1 MTRDGNAKIRFL
13 LKRTIRPFLRFLRP
27 FPGRSL
33 RRLPA
38 ITLALAL
45 AACERGFETGEEDGS
60 GGEAAPATVA
70 DWPLFRGDPE
80 MRGVSPESIAP
91 PLRAAWK
98 YEPPVAEGKRRPP
111 IDATPVVA
119 GGRVF
124 VGSQDGNVHALD
136 LADGSLAW
144 TFQADGPVIA
154 PAAALGDRV
163 FVGDTHGFVY
173 ALSAADGEELWR
185 FETGGKIEGG
195 INTLEREGEPTRV
208 FVGSHD
214 YFLYCLDA
222 ADGKELWKGETGNYV
237 VATPSL
243 VRSGDGRV
251 DLAFGGCDGLLH
263 ILPADGKGGKR
274 EIEIG
279 AYVANSSAVRDGICY
294 VAHNGGEV
302 LAIDIASGE
311 TAWKT
316 ATGNE
321 FTASPAV
328 DETRLYVAGP
338 DKRLVAYDR
347 VTGEEAWAFVAPR
360 ALSSSPLVSGGT
372 IWQGGMDGRLYA
384 VNREDGTESWSYDLG
399 TQIKASPAASRGTLV
414 VCGED
419 GVVYA
424 FRK

>member
-1 MTRDGNAKIRFL
+1 MKRAGNSKNQIL
-13 LKRTIRPFLRFLRP
+13 LKRFARAFL
-27 FPGRSL
+27 GRIWAHGAGWAAILTLVGCEKASD
-33 RRLPA
+33 PA
-38 ITLALAL
+38 GD
-45 AACERGFETGEEDGS
+45 E
-60 GGEAAPATVA
+60 GGTASAPIVEA

-80 MRGVSPESIAP
+80 MRGVTPETILP
-91 PLRAAWK
+91 PVQVAWK
-98 YEPPVAEGKRRPP
+98 FEPPVAEGKRRPP
-111 IDATPVVA
+111 IDATPVVS

-124 VGSQDGNVHALD
+124 VGSQDGSFYALD
-136 LADGSLAW
+136 LTTGAPVW
-144 TFQADGPVIA
+144 TFKADGPIIA
-154 PAAALGDRV
+154 PAAVLGERV
-163 FVGDTHGFVY
+163 FVGDTYGLVY
-173 ALSAADGEELWR
+173 ALSVADGKELWR
-185 FETGGKIEGG
+185 FETEGKIEGG
-195 INTLEREGEPTRV
+195 INTLEREGEPSRV

-214 YFLYCLDA
+214 YFVYCLDA
-222 ADGKELWKGETGNYV
+222 ADGKELWKAETGNYV

-243 VRSGDGRV
+243 VRSGDGRI
-251 DLAFGGCDGLLH
+251 DLTFGGCDGLLH

-279 AYVANSSAVRDGICY
+279 AYVANSSAVRDGLAYI
-294 VAHNGGEV
+294 ANNGGEAM
-302 LAIDIASGE
+302 AIDIASGE

-328 DETRLYVAGP
+328 DETHVYVAGP

-347 VTGEEAWAFVAPR
+347 VTGAETWAFVARR
-360 ALSSSPLVSGGT
+360 ALSSSPVISADM

-384 VNREDGTESWSYDLG
+384 VNRKDGTEAWSFDLG

-414 VCGED
+414 VCGDD